1 MKRLKEC
8 LELSI
13 LQDLSLLKKT
23 RLYTIVLITIVYAPF
38 YYICKIK
45 KNK

>member
-13 LQDLSLLKKT
+13 LQDLSLLKKI
-23 RLYTIVLITIVYAPF
+23 RLYTIVLITIIYAPF
-38 YYICKIK
+38 YYICKTL